1 MAKNVFTN
9 KLEAIKK
16 DVFGTI
22 QSNVEKLLADKK
34 ETHYIE
40 LDEGVNI
47 DKSDMCDTF
56 ICEVELT
63 DENEVVLTDNDQN
76 TYSLDDNYLSL
87 EVFAEIAD
95 VLTDKGFDVL
105 QKDW

>member
-1 MAKNVFTN
+1 MAKKVFSN

-16 DVFGTI
+16 DVIGTI
-22 QSNVEKLLADKK
+22 QTKVEKLLTDKK

-40 LDEGVNI
+40 LDEGVSI
-47 DKSDMCDTF
+47 DKSDMCDTI
-56 ICEVELT
+56 ICEVELS
-63 DENEVVLTDNDQN
+63 DENEVILTDNDQN

-95 VLTDKGFDVL
+95 ALMDKGFDVL